1 MPELTKIVSVKLG
14 RDPDEDSNSVE
25 SFVIKKLKSELEKQ
39 VSLHVA
45 SEIKFQLNCFND
57 KATGKDNLESA
68 LSSLTNNIEVAKIY
82 NEKEA
87 LFTEAIE
94 SSDYL
99 KLLKIYN
106 RKSLASQISSIFG
119 LQKDELAKMVLRL
132 VNSEYKEEV
141 KQALK
146 PYFGDFAEK
155 IA

>member
-1 MPELTKIVSVKLG
+1 M
-14 RDPDEDSNSVE
+14 
-25 SFVIKKLKSELEKQ
+25 
-39 VSLHVA
+39 
-45 SEIKFQLNCFND
+45 
-57 KATGKDNLESA
+57 
-68 LSSLTNNIEVAKIY
+68 
-82 NEKEA
+82 
-87 LFTEAIE
+87 
-94 SSDYL
+94 
-99 KLLKIYN
+99 KIYN